1 MQAVTTANGKLV
13 ITMTEQ
19 RVHDLNFQSG
29 ACFHFQMTEVRPQN
43 LPTQGML
50 TSWNKFCFTT
60 GYVEVSVS
68 LPGSPSAPGL
78 WPGESFVQV
87 HQNKN

>member
-29 ACFHFQMTEVRPQN
+29 ACLAFWIAEPV
-43 LPTQGML
+43 L
-50 TSWNKFCFTT
+50 TFYLLKEC
-60 GYVEVSVS
+60 
-68 LPGSPSAPGL
+68 
-78 WPGESFVQV
+78 
-87 HQNKN
+87 

>member
-19 RVHDLNFQSG
+19 RIHDLNFQSG
-29 ACFHFQMTEVRPQN
+29 ACLAFWIAESPDV

-50 TSWNKFCFTT
+50 SSWNKFCFTT

-68 LPGSPSAPGL
+68 LAGSPSTPGL
-78 WPGESFVQV
+78 WPGEYFA
-87 HQNKN
+87 